1 MEKNKIKINTYEIRK
16 ILMFI
21 LSMQKTGA
29 SITSSLSYYGE
40 KIAKAPSLKKAISNA
55 VSQLSS
61 GSKLEDVLK
70 INGFLNNFQYAIL
83 KISKDKQSAIEVIIN
98 LGAKK
103 NDALI
108 YYFKQFSI
116 FMLVFGGILFFV
128 PYITDFFVEI
138 MYQISKE
145 KTEAI
150 KGFMG
155 WMLKNDDIL
164 KPIGILFFILYGV
177 GLFFFK
183 YSYEKSIALHY
194 KLFKYS
200 AMVDNHTLF
209 SLINDLIKIET
220 VSNSLGL
227 ISKHYEPKATRDHI
241 LNLKNHIDRKN
252 LEKAEQ
258 ELINLGVNDFA
269 RFSILS
275 SIKIGE
281 TQKGFKNALINIE
294 DYNKLEIENYKTNID
309 FLVFMIT
316 TMLISSAF
324 LYTMLLEVKMGMM

>member
-1 MEKNKIKINTYEIRK
+1 MDKIKIEPYEIK
-16 ILMFI
+16 KMLMFI

-40 KIAKAPSLKKAISNA
+40 KIAKAPSLKKAISNV
-55 VSQLSS
+55 VSQLSG
-61 GSKLEDVLK
+61 GSKLEDVLR
-70 INGFLNNFQYAIL
+70 INGFLNDFQYAIL
-83 KISKDKQSAIEVIIN
+83 KISKDKQSAIEVILN

-108 YYFKQFSI
+108 FYFKQFSI
-116 FMLVFGGILFFV
+116 LMLVFGGVLFFL
-128 PYITDFFVEI
+128 PYITDFFSNI
-138 MYQISKE
+138 MLQISKE
-145 KTEAI
+145 KTDSV

-155 WMLKNDDIL
+155 WMIRNDDIF
-164 KPIGILFFILYGV
+164 KPIGILFFILYAV

-227 ISKHYEPKATRDHI
+227 IAKHYEPKDTRDHI

-252 LEKAEQ
+252 LEKAEE

-281 TQKGFKNALINIE
+281 TQKGFKNALVNIE
-294 DYNKLEIENYKTNID
+294 DFNNLEIENYKSNMD
-309 FLVFMIT
+309 FIVFMLT